1 LELVHQGKAVTAVK
15 LPDVRRIALGIVL
28 GQGCLSL
35 ALAILCYALWGAP
48 AGWSAAIGG
57 GIGTTASLA
66 HTLIAFRTGERD
78 VARVARAFF
87 IGEAAKLGVVVVLF
101 VLVLTTIKN
110 TVVPVALLGAY
121 MATFIVYWVGLTRV
135 RSAFGG

>member
-1 LELVHQGKAVTAVK
+1 VTAVE
-15 LPDVRRIALGIVL
+15 LPDVRRVALGIVL
-28 GQGCLSL
+28 GQACMSL
-35 ALAILCYALWGAP
+35 ALALLCYALWGAP

-57 GIGTTASLA
+57 GIGTTASLI
-66 HTLIAFRTGERD
+66 HSLIAFRPGERD

-87 IGEAAKLGVVVVLF
+87 IGEAAKLGVVVILF

-110 TVVPVALLGAY
+110 SVVPVPLLGAY
-121 MATFIVYWVGLTRV
+121 MATFVVYWVGLAKV

>member
-1 LELVHQGKAVTAVK
+1 MTAVE
-15 LPDVRRIALGIVL
+15 LPDVRRVALGIVL
-28 GQGCLSL
+28 GQACLSVVV
-35 ALAILCYALWGAP
+35 ALLCFALWGAS

-57 GIGTTASLA
+57 GIGTAASLV
-66 HTLIAFRTGERD
+66 HSLIAFRAGEKD

-87 IGEAAKLGVVVVLF
+87 IGEAAKLAVVVILF

-110 TVVPVALLGAY
+110 SVVPVALLGAY
-121 MATFIVYWVGLTRV
+121 MATFVVYWIGLARV